1 MKNFYWI
8 IASFILVCFT
18 ACSSEEYS
26 DMLPPDFVVGD
37 AYDITR
43 ISARVSGNIFPVG
56 KGVVSE
62 SGVIVSEHQDL
73 SDSFSIKLGAVG
85 VIDAELSDLKPATTY
100 YYTFYASSGFSTVTS
115 DMVKPFTTLDKY
127 KSVINNLRMVSGSFT
142 SVALSCH
149 VVDDGGSVMYSCGF
163 GYRVAGSSDNWQEVE
178 TKIENDYFETEIFN
192 LSVREEYEFYAFAV
206 NENGRTQTDA
216 IRIRL
221 DESNLPLFDD
231 SQVDEVHGSW
241 AALQARIVDKG
252 SSSIAE
258 YGFCYSA
265 TVENPS
271 ISSGKVVATDISST
285 GLYSASVT
293 GCLPN
298 TLYYCRAYAI
308 NDEGIGYG
316 ETFSFTTTELQTP
329 YLGRNYVS
337 DIGSTSMR
345 VSATFSDGG
354 GFMSAGF
361 FCYSTDN
368 ADPQIDNSSVAIVG
382 KIDNGNGTTSI
393 AVTIEGLASS
403 TVYYVRPVIIVDNK
417 LYYGEVLTVITK
429 NSNGTEP
436 YIGTSFSA
444 MNFLAASGSQV
455 LNIYSNISWQIVGA
469 PSWVHLSATSG
480 INDAAVT
487 VSVDENKGVNQRTAT
502 LKVVTSIRT
511 IDVLLVQLG
520 GEAMFVVSPTAMNID
535 ASACTENIRVYSNV
549 SWEIDK
555 STVPSW
561 VSFSVYSG
569 SSDSDFL
576 IDIQK
581 NNSTCKRS
589 ANIRFVAG
597 AMEQILVINQDY
609 KSFNSGASVGD
620 VGEGGD
626 W

>member
-8 IASFILVCFT
+8 IASFILACFT

-26 DMLPPDFVVGD
+26 EMLPPDFVVGD
-37 AYDITR
+37 ASDITR
-43 ISARVSGNIFPVG
+43 ISAHVSGNVLPVG
-56 KGVVSE
+56 KGVVNE
-62 SGVIVSEHQDL
+62 SGAIVSEHQDM
-73 SDSFSIKLGAVG
+73 SDGISIKSDAVD
-85 VIDAELSDLKPATTY
+85 VIDVELSDLKPATTY
-100 YYTFYASSGFSTVTS
+100 YYTLYASSGFSSVTS
-115 DMVKPFTTLDKY
+115 DVVKSFTTLEKD
-127 KSVINNLRMVSGSFT
+127 VPMLNELRMVSGSFT

-149 VVDDGGSVMYSCGF
+149 VVDDGGSVMSHCGF
-163 GYRVAGSSDNWQEVE
+163 GYRLAGSNDDWQEVE
-178 TKIENDYFETEIFN
+178 ANLENGYFETEIFD
-192 LSVREEYEFYAFAV
+192 LSVRAEYEFYAFAV
-206 NENGRTQTDA
+206 NESGRTQTDA

-231 SQVDEVHGSW
+231 SQVTEAHGSW
-241 AALQARIVDKG
+241 AALQARIVDNG
-252 SSSIAE
+252 SSSITE

-265 TVENPS
+265 TVENPN
-271 ISSGKVVATDISST
+271 ISSGKVVASDISST

-308 NDEGIGYG
+308 NGEGIGYG
-316 ETFSFTTTELQTP
+316 ETFTFTTTALQTP
-329 YLGRNYVS
+329 YLGKNYVS
-337 DIGSTSMR
+337 DVESTSMR
-345 VSATFSDGG
+345 VSAIYSDGG
-354 GFMSAGF
+354 GFMSAGY

-368 ADPQIDNSSVAIVG
+368 AEPQIENSSVAIAG
-382 KIDNGNGTTSI
+382 KVDNGNGTTSI
-393 AVTIEGLASS
+393 AVTIEGLALS
-403 TVYYVRPVIIVDNK
+403 TVYYVRPLVIVDGK
-417 LYYGEVLTVITK
+417 QYYGEVLTVITK

-455 LNIYSNISWQIVGA
+455 LNIYSNIAWQIVGA
-469 PSWVHLSATSG
+469 PSWVHLSTTSG
-480 INDAAVT
+480 INDGAVT

-502 LKVVTSIRT
+502 LKIVTSIRT

-535 ASACTENIRVYSNV
+535 ASACTENIKVYSNV
-549 SWEIDK
+549 AWEIDR

-569 SSDSDFL
+569 DSDSDIV
-576 IDIQK
+576 IDIHK
-581 NNSTCKRS
+581 NNSTRKRS

-609 KSFNSGASVGD
+609 KSFNSGASVGG
-620 VGEGGD
+620 VGDGGD

>member
-26 DMLPPDFVVGD
+26 EMLPPDFVVGD

-43 ISARVSGNIFPVG
+43 ISARVFGDVLPVD
-56 KGVVSE
+56 KGVIRE
-62 SGVIVSEHQDL
+62 SGVIVSEHKDL
-73 SDSFSIKLGAVG
+73 SNGISIKLDAVG
-85 VIDAELSDLKPATTY
+85 VIDVKLDNLKPATTY
-100 YYTFYASSGFSTVTS
+100 YYTLYASSGFSTVTS
-115 DMVKPFTTLDKY
+115 DMVKSFTTLDKDVPVLN
-127 KSVINNLRMVSGSFT
+127 SFRMVSGSFT
-142 SVALSCH
+142 SVTLSCH
-149 VVDDGGSVMYSCGF
+149 VVDDGGSAMSRCGF
-163 GYRVAGSSDNWQEVE
+163 GYRLVGSGDDWQEVE
-178 TKIENDYFETEIFN
+178 TNLENDYFETEIFG
-192 LSVREEYEFYAFAV
+192 LSVRAEYEFYAFAV
-206 NENGRTQTDA
+206 NESGQTQTDA

-231 SQVDEVHGSW
+231 SQVIEVHGSW

-252 SSSIAE
+252 SSNITE

-271 ISSGKVVATDISST
+271 ISSGKVVASDISST
-285 GLYSASVT
+285 GLYSALVT
-293 GCLPN
+293 GCQPN
-298 TLYYCRAYAI
+298 TLYYCRAYAV

-316 ETFSFTTTELQTP
+316 ETFTFTTTALQTP
-329 YLGRNYVS
+329 YLGKNYVS
-337 DIGSTSMR
+337 DIESTSMR
-345 VSATFSDGG
+345 VSAVYSDGN
-354 GFMSAGF
+354 GFMSAGY

-368 ADPQIDNSSVAIVG
+368 AEPQIENSPVAIAG

-403 TVYYVRPVIIVDNK
+403 TVYYVRPVIIVDDK
-417 LYYGEVLTVITK
+417 RYYGEVLTVITK

-455 LNIYSNISWQIVGA
+455 LNIYSNIAWQIVGA
-469 PSWVHLSATSG
+469 PSWVHFSTTSG
-480 INDAAVT
+480 INDGAVT

-535 ASACTENIRVYSNV
+535 ASACTENIKVYSNV
-549 SWEIDK
+549 AWRIDK

-561 VSFSVYSG
+561 VVFSVHSG
-569 SSDSDFL
+569 DSDSDIT

-581 NNSTCKRS
+581 NNSTRKRS

-597 AMEQILVINQDY
+597 AMEQVLVINQDC
-609 KSFNSGASVGD
+609 KSFNSGANVGGVGD
-620 VGEGGD
+620 GGD